1 MKNKIKTMVKIFIL
15 LFFSICI
22 VGSNYFVNN
31 FRDQSFE
38 EIIFHLISGVGG
50 TSSSVVFDIIKKCFV
65 LICII
70 TIVLYFLQSNNFF
83 KTNKYLKVKIKGKEK
98 KICIYPIKFI
108 QKYKKLFF
116 FLLEIIAIICVVKSF
131 KIDNY
136 LKNQFQRTKIFDEY
150 YMQGENVNITFPEEK
165 RNLIIIFTESM
176 EASLASK
183 ENGGGWE
190 YSIIPELEKLA
201 LENMNFSNTEE
212 IGGAKSVSGTTFTA
226 AGLVAHTSGVPI
238 KVPLADYN
246 QYVGTGKYLDKVYSL
261 GEILKSQG
269 YNLEIMMG
277 SDGEFGG
284 RTQYFTT
291 NGNYKIFDLN
301 YAIQQ
306 GKMTKEETVWWGF
319 EDDKLF
325 EWSKEEILNLAEQD
339 KPFNYIMLTA
349 DTHFIDGYLSNNAE
363 KKFDQKYEN
372 VFAYSSK
379 SIYEFVQWIQEQDFY
394 QDTTVVILGDHLGMQ
409 TQFYEEHLDS
419 NYERTI
425 YNVFINSAIEEQNS
439 KNRIFTTM
447 DMYPT
452 ILASIGAKIEGEKIG
467 LGTNLFSG
475 EKTLSERLGHEYL
488 NQELNKKSNFYN
500 KNILGDDYTIMVES
514 EKN

>member
-50 TSSSVVFDIIKKCFV
+50 TSSSVDYDVIKKCFLPV
-65 LICII
+65 CII
-70 TIVLYFLQSNNFF
+70 TIILYFLQSNNFF
-83 KTNKYLKVKIKGKEK
+83 KTNKYLNLKIKGKEK

-116 FLLEIIAIICVVKSF
+116 FLLEIIAIIFVVESF
-131 KIDNY
+131 KIDDY

-150 YMQGENVNITFPEEK
+150 YIQGENVNITFPEEK

-212 IGGAKSVSGTTFTA
+212 IGGARSVSGTTFTA

-277 SDGEFGG
+277 SEGEFGG

-291 NGNYKIFDLN
+291 NGNHKIFDLN
-301 YAIQQ
+301 Y
-306 GKMTKEETVWWGF
+306 
-319 EDDKLF
+319 
-325 EWSKEEILNLAEQD
+325 
-339 KPFNYIMLTA
+339 FN
-349 DTHFIDGYLSNNAE
+349 
-363 KKFDQKYEN
+363 
-372 VFAYSSK
+372 
-379 SIYEFVQWIQEQDFY
+379 
-394 QDTTVVILGDHLGMQ
+394 
-409 TQFYEEHLDS
+409 
-419 NYERTI
+419 I
-425 YNVFINSAIEEQNS
+425 YNKF
-439 KNRIFTTM
+439 
-447 DMYPT
+447 
-452 ILASIGAKIEGEKIG
+452 KI
-467 LGTNLFSG
+467 
-475 EKTLSERLGHEYL
+475 
-488 NQELNKKSNFYN
+488 
-500 KNILGDDYTIMVES
+500 
-514 EKN
+514 